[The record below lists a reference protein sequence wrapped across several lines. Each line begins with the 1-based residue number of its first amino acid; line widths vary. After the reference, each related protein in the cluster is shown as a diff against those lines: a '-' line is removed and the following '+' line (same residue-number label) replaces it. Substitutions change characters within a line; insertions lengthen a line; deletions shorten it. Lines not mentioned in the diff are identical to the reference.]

1 MFHSN
6 WTKHVFVRVCYK
18 QFSTYASK
26 STVWLNRVPDEKL
39 RQVWVTE
46 RSIQQLQT
54 THSTLQL
61 TQHVNDSSN
70 NNSSDVWT
78 LRQTTT
84 THSTLQLTQ
93 HVNDSSNNNSS
104 DVWTLRQTI
113 TTTQMTTTTGIVA
126 VIQNATRMPTCG
138 WMFYNNCHITGISP
152 CNLSI
157 FTLLVVVQCIVIGPV
172 CFCK

>member
-26 STVWLNRVPDEKL
+26 STVRLNRVPDEKL

-78 LRQTTT
+78 LRQT
-84 THSTLQLTQ
+84 
-93 HVNDSSNNNSS
+93 N
-104 DVWTLRQTI
+104 
-113 TTTQMTTTTGIVA
+113 TTTQMTTSVWYGIVEFN
-126 VIQNATRMPTCG
+126 VPLDT
-138 WMFYNNCHITGISP
+138 
-152 CNLSI
+152 
-157 FTLLVVVQCIVIGPV
+157 V
-172 CFCK
+172 